1 MSAKRFTQEE
11 VNRIVAM
18 RVKREQERLSKDF
31 ENRLK
36 RCMASVHLTLHQEM
50 CAMKRD
56 MAAEAPEALLPP
68 TGQTERPDKS
78 RQSVKNE
85 IKTKTEGGEKQ

>member
-1 MSAKRFTQEE
+1 MSAKKFTQNE
-11 VNRIVAM
+11 VNNIVAA
-18 RVKREQERLSKDF
+18 RVKRAQERLTKDF

-56 MAAEAPEALLPP
+56 MAAETMEASLPP
-68 TGQTERPDKS
+68 DGQNTRPDRS
-78 RQSVKNE
+78 RSSGRNE
-85 IKTKTEGGEKQ
+85 TEGGERQ

>member
-1 MSAKRFTQEE
+1 MNIKKFTQDE
-11 VNRIVAM
+11 VNRIVAS
-18 RVKREQERLSKDF
+18 RVKREQERLTKDF

-56 MAAEAPEALLPP
+56 MAAEMLEALLPP
-68 TGQTERPDKS
+68 TGQNERPDRS
-78 RQSVKNE
+78 RLSGKNE
-85 IKTKTEGGEKQ
+85 SKGGEQQ